1 MNLSKSNASNTTKA
15 LHLLLSSNYF
25 EIPLVIVAV
34 GMSLT
39 IILGNVIVITAFII
53 NKKLRHYSNYF
64 LLNLSVADL
73 LIGFLIPSY
82 MILRL
87 QDNKVNDVICKS
99 WLVLDYVTCSAS
111 VLCIVAISLDRF
123 LLVYK
128 GLEYIANKKPYK
140 ASIIIV
146 IVWGNIS

>member
-1 MNLSKSNASNTTKA
+1 MNLSKFNALNTTKA
-15 LHLLLSSNYF
+15 LPLLLSSNYF

-99 WLVLDYVTCSAS
+99 WLVLDYVT
-111 VLCIVAISLDRF
+111 VVY
-123 LLVYK
+123 LL
-128 GLEYIANKKPYK
+128 
-140 ASIIIV
+140 
-146 IVWGNIS
+146 